1 MSTYRVLLIILRTRQ
16 TTLDRWTCRWE
27 SPGHRWLGSIATR
40 QELRQ
45 PKLQGEYYKLYNNYM
60 LYHSYKLMSPTN
72 HMSSTHHMPST
83 HHISPAH
90 QDPSRAQCRIVWLAY
105 SCQRDV
111 IDSIIDS
118 LRNWLVYWLIHWFIH
133 LFIHWRIHSTR
144 AHRTYV

>member
-16 TTLDRWTCRWE
+16 TTVDRWACRWE
-27 SPGHRWLGSIATR
+27 SPGRRWLGSIATR

-45 PKLQGEYYKLYNNYM
+45 PKLHGEYYKPYNNYM

-83 HHISPAH
+83 HHISPVH
-90 QDPSRAQCRIVWLAY
+90 QDPSRAQCRIVCLAY

-111 IDSIIDS
+111 IDSSIDS

-133 LFIHWRIHSTR
+133 LFIHWRIHSTP